1 MPSNTDTNTFC
12 VIGGG
17 IIGSWTSLHL
27 ARAGLPTVLIEQFP
41 FSHTRGSSS
50 GGSRSF
56 RFLGDD
62 DFNVLK
68 YSLNEWL
75 EMGKKIGSDLFIK
88 TGLLSFGTSDD
99 SYLLEC
105 MEALKKGG
113 YPAQWLNASDIQ
125 EQYPMI

>member
-1 MPSNTDTNTFC
+1 MPSNKDTNTFC

-41 FSHTRGSSS
+41 FPHTRGSSS

-75 EMGKKIGSDLFIK
+75 EMGKKLALIS
-88 TGLLSFGTSDD
+88 LSKQA
-99 SYLLEC
+99 C
-105 MEALKKGG
+105 
-113 YPAQWLNASDIQ
+113 
-125 EQYPMI
+125 